1 MLEGSKR
8 KEDMRAEQELA
19 KFLDKYFYR
28 RLEESTTDLYCV
40 RHQEELTQKAGIDVA
55 IHSPDAATMYIDE
68 KVSIYY
74 RNGMI
79 PTFAF
84 EVNSIQR
91 KLGRRIPG
99 WLVNED
105 LKTTH
110 YLLVWANVKCD
121 NKTLK
126 MKEVKDITEDEFTV
140 VEALL
145 IKKETLL
152 NFLESQDFPIRRI
165 TQKAESI
172 LKENNPNKERYSV
185 GKDDFYF
192 YYSQHIAEKPINVV
206 ILRKKLFE
214 LASRAYY
221 IGQDGLARF
230 K

>member
-19 KFLDKYFYR
+19 TFLDKYFYR
-28 RLEESTTDLYCV
+28 RLKESTTDLHCI
-40 RHQEELTQKAGIDVA
+40 RHNEELAQKAGIDVA
-55 IHSPDAATMYIDE
+55 IHSSDSPTMYVDE

-91 KLGRRIPG
+91 KLGKRIPG
-99 WLVNED
+99 WLVNDD

-126 MKEVKDITEDEFTV
+126 MKEVKDITEDEFTI

-145 IKKETLL
+145 ISKKKITEYLDSKGYTTEKIIEKANDILAKGTPKNTYVGQR
-152 NFLESQDFPIRRI
+152 NFHFC
-165 TQKAESI
+165 
-172 LKENNPNKERYSV
+172 YST
-185 GKDDFYF
+185 
-192 YYSQHIAEKPINVV
+192 HLAEKPINVV
-206 ILRKKLFE
+206 IQRRKLLE

>member
-8 KEDMRAEQELA
+8 KEDMKAEQELA
-19 KFLDKYFYR
+19 AFLDKYFYR
-28 RLEESTTDLYCV
+28 RLEEKNPDLYCI
-40 RHQEELTQKAGIDVA
+40 RQQEEITQKAGIDVA
-55 IHSPDAATMYIDE
+55 IHSPESPTMYIDE

-84 EVNSIQR
+84 EVNSIQK
-91 KLGRRIPG
+91 KLGKRIPG
-99 WLVNED
+99 WLVNND

-126 MKEVKDITEDEFTV
+126 MKEIKNITEDEFTI

-145 IKKETLL
+145 ISKKKIIDY
-152 NFLESQDFPIRRI
+152 LESKGFSTD
-165 TQKAESI
+165 KI
-172 LKENNPNKERYSV
+172 LEEAKTILEKNTSGNTYIGQRNFHFCYSA
-185 GKDDFYF
+185 
-192 YYSQHIAEKPINVV
+192 HIAEKPINVV
-206 ILRKKLFE
+206 IQRRKLLE

-221 IGQDGLARF
+221 IGRDGLAQF

>member
-19 KFLDKYFYR
+19 FFLDKYFYR
-28 RLEESTTDLYCV
+28 RLEENTTDLHCI
-40 RHQEELTQKAGIDVA
+40 RHHEEKAQKAGIDVA
-55 IHSPDAATMYIDE
+55 IHSPDATTMYIDE

-84 EVNSIQR
+84 EINSIQR
-91 KLGRRIPG
+91 KLGKRIPG
-99 WLVNED
+99 WLVND
-105 LKTTH
+105 NLKTTH

-126 MKEVKDITEDEFTV
+126 MKEVKDITENEFTI

-145 IKKETLL
+145 VSKKKILEYLEGKGFSTDKILEEAEAILEKETPGNKHVGQR
-152 NFLESQDFPIRRI
+152 NFHFC
-165 TQKAESI
+165 
-172 LKENNPNKERYSV
+172 YSP
-185 GKDDFYF
+185 
-192 YYSQHIAEKPINVV
+192 HLAEKPINIV
-206 ILRKKLFE
+206 IYRRKLLE

>member
-19 KFLDKYFYR
+19 AFLDKYFYR
-28 RLEESTTDLYCV
+28 RLEENAPNLHCI
-40 RHQEELTQKAGIDVA
+40 RHNEEMTQKAGIDVA
-55 IHSPDAATMYIDE
+55 IHSPNSDTMYIDE

-84 EVNSIQR
+84 EVDSIQK
-91 KLGRRIPG
+91 KLGKRIPG
-99 WLVNED
+99 WLVNDD

-126 MKEVKDITEDEFTV
+126 MKEVKYITEDEFTI

-152 NFLESQDFPIRRI
+152 NFLESQDYPIRRI

-172 LKENNPNKERYSV
+172 LKENNPNKDRYSV
-185 GKDDFYF
+185 GKEDFYF

-206 ILRKKLFE
+206 IQRRKLLE